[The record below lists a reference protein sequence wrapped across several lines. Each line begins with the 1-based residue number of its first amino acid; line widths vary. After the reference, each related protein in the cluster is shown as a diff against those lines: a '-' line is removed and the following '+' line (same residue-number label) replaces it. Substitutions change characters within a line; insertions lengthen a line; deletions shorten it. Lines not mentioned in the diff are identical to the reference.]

1 MEKVCE
7 LGAKNT
13 KLQQEIDSLE
23 QIISNISEV
32 NSVDI
37 CWQDSVVLDCV
48 GAYLSEEVELKKF
61 EKEINKKEMTN
72 ILVQA
77 LPQ

>member
-13 KLQQEIDSLE
+13 KLQEEIDSLE
-23 QIISNISEV
+23 EIISNISQV
-32 NSVDI
+32 NCVNI

-48 GAYLSEEVELKKF
+48 SAYLSEEVQLKKF

>member
-13 KLQQEIDSLE
+13 KLQQEIDTLE

-48 GAYLSEEVELKKF
+48 SAYLSEEVEFKKI

>member
-13 KLQQEIDSLE
+13 KLQQEIDTLQ

-32 NSVDI
+32 NSVEI

-48 GAYLSEEVELKKF
+48 SSYLSEEVDLKKF

>member
-1 MEKVCE
+1 MEKVCQ
-7 LGAKNT
+7 LGAQNT
-13 KLQQEIDSLE
+13 KLQQEIDSLQE
-23 QIISNISEV
+23 IISNISQV
-32 NSVDI
+32 NSVEI

-48 GAYLSEEVELKKF
+48 SAYLGEKVELKKI

>member
-13 KLQQEIDSLE
+13 KLQQEIDTLE

-37 CWQDSVVLDCV
+37 CWQDSVVLGCV
-48 GAYLSEEVELKKF
+48 SAYLSEEVELKKF

>member
-13 KLQQEIDSLE
+13 KLQQEIDTLQE
-23 QIISNISEV
+23 IISNISEV

-48 GAYLSEEVELKKF
+48 SAYLIEEVELKKF